1 MSGTLLEV
9 KDLEVTFNVLRG
21 REYVDI
27 HAVRGISFSIAKG
40 EILGIVGE
48 SGSGKAF
55 QRLQCRGFWVQT
67 PRSKATP
74 FMKAKT

>member
-27 HAVRGISFSIAKG
+27 HAVRGISFSIEKG

-48 SGSGKAF
+48 SGSGKS
-55 QRLQCRGFWVQT
+55 V
-67 PRSKATP
+67 
-74 FMKAKT
+74 